1 MATFI
6 KANVASLAASAFDY
20 AVTIVLVTFFHV
32 DPFKASITGTVCG
45 GILNFFMGRLWV
57 FDSRVTRMH
66 QQALKYLLVWVGNLI
81 LNAGGLFLL
90 LKVLHL
96 HYLPS
101 KIAVSLIVG
110 FGYNYVMQKKFV
122 FKLPPVDNS
131 PL

>member
-20 AVTIVLVTFFHV
+20 GVTIVLVIFFHV

-45 GILNFFMGRLWV
+45 GILNFFIGRLWV
-57 FDSRVTRMH
+57 FQSRDALLH
-66 QQALKYLLVWVGNLI
+66 YQALKYLLVWVGNLL
-81 LNAGGLFLL
+81 LNAAGLFLL

-110 FGYNYVMQKKFV
+110 FGYNYFMQKKFV
-122 FKLPPVDNS
+122 FRLPTNDR
-131 PL
+131 

>member
-6 KANVASLAASAFDY
+6 KANVASLSASAFDY
-20 AVTIVLVTFFHV
+20 VVTIALVTFFNV

-45 GILNFFMGRLWV
+45 GVVNFFMGRHWV
-57 FDSRVTRMH
+57 FQSRNALLH
-66 QQALKYLLVWVGNLI
+66 HQALKYLLVWAGNLL

-101 KIAVSLIVG
+101 KIAVSLVVG
-110 FGYNYVMQKKFV
+110 FGYNYFMQKKFV
-122 FKLPPVDNS
+122 FKLPSTDR
-131 PL
+131 

>member
-6 KANVASLAASAFDY
+6 KANVASLSASAFDY
-20 AVTIVLVTFFHV
+20 IVTIALVTFFHV

-45 GILNFFMGRLWV
+45 GLLNFFMGRLWV
-57 FDSRVTRMH
+57 FRSRDAELYR
-66 QQALKYLLVWVGNLI
+66 QALKYLLVWVGNLL

-101 KIAVSLIVG
+101 KIAVSLVVG
-110 FGYNYVMQKKFV
+110 FGYNYFMQKKFV
-122 FKLPPVDNS
+122 FKLPS
-131 PL
+131 TER

>member
-6 KANVASLAASAFDY
+6 KANVASLSASAFDY
-20 AVTIVLVTFFHV
+20 MVTIALVTFFHV

-45 GILNFFMGRLWV
+45 GILNFFMGRIWV
-57 FDSRVTRMH
+57 FQSRDTLLLH
-66 QQALKYLLVWVGNLI
+66 QALKYLLVWVGNLF
-81 LNAGGLFLL
+81 LNAGGMFVL

-110 FGYNYVMQKKFV
+110 FGYNYFMQKKFV
-122 FKLPPVDNS
+122 FRLPASDR
-131 PL
+131 